1 MPDYGHGLSFGT
13 FITPNVSPSD
23 GALQLARH
31 SEELGFDLVSFQDH
45 PYQLAFFD
53 TWTLMTWVAAH
64 TSRVQISANV
74 HNLPLRPPAV
84 LARAAASLD
93 PLSGGRLAL
102 GLGAGG
108 FWDAIVAMGGPRRT
122 PGESVEALDEA
133 IEIVRG
139 IWDVDDRDRLRV
151 DGEHYRVEGAKR
163 GPRPAHDI
171 PIWVGGY
178 KPRMLR
184 LIARRADGWLPSL
197 FGLEPGDLARA
208 NEIIDETALEADR
221 DPRAIRRMLN
231 VGGDI
236 SASGTEPFHGP
247 AERWVDDLLP
257 LAVQDGISTFI
268 LATDDPAV
276 MEAFAL
282 EVIPALRDAVTE
294 ARGLEGRAPNGVRS
308 AAARAKRI
316 AGIDY
321 DGLPASLAAEAIEP
335 GDPGY
340 AAVRNTYNRG
350 GAPGLVVT
358 PRTVE
363 QVADAIAFARHQP
376 VPLGVRSGGHGV
388 SGRSTNDGG
397 VVIDMSHFAEIT
409 VLDEATRRVRVG
421 PGARWMDVS
430 AVLAPHGWALTS
442 GDYGAVGVG
451 GLATAGGFGWFA
463 REHGL
468 TIDHLRAVELVTAS
482 GELVRASEEE
492 HPELFW
498 AMRGA
503 GANFGV
509 ATAFEFEA
517 HPVPPHVGWAQLAF
531 EASAAPGGVAGFL
544 VHWAAA
550 MVVTSRD
557 VTSSLVLTP
566 SVPGLPH
573 IVRLLAVV
581 DTADSGVVIERLRPF
596 AGLAPIVGQQVQMA
610 PYEEVVAS
618 LIEHAP
624 HDEHGEPVSRSGL
637 ADTFGIQLATRTARL
652 LEKRVSHFVQLRSL
666 GGAVSDVESDATAYS
681 GRSATVSIV
690 AQGSEE
696 RALDA
701 EWRQIEPLLSGSYL
715 NFDSSLDPARLARA
729 WSPQTLQRLRALKAE
744 CDPQN
749 VFRDNFNVAA
759 VRDAG

>member
-1 MPDYGHGLSFGT
+1 MPDYGHELSFGT
-13 FITPNVSPSD
+13 FITPNVSPND
-23 GALQLARH
+23 GALRLAQRA
-31 SEELGFDLVSFQDH
+31 EELGFDLVTFQDH
-45 PYQLAFFD
+45 PYQPAFFD

-64 TSRVQISANV
+64 TSRVTISANV

-93 PLSGGRLAL
+93 LLSGGRAAL

-108 FWDAIVAMGGPRRT
+108 FWDAIAAMGGPRRT
-122 PGESVEALDEA
+122 PGESIDALDQA
-133 IEIVRG
+133 IDVVRG
-139 IWDVDDRDRLRV
+139 IWNVDDRTRLSAG
-151 DGEHYRVEGAKR
+151 GEHYQVEGAKR

-184 LIARRADGWLPSL
+184 LIARQADGWLPSL

-208 NEIIDETALEADR
+208 NGIIDDAATAAGR

-236 SASGTEPFHGP
+236 SPTGSEAFHGP
-247 AERWVDDLLP
+247 PERWVEDLLP
-257 LAVQDGISTFI
+257 LALHDGISTFI
-268 LATDDPAV
+268 LATDDPAT

-282 EVIPALRDAVTE
+282 EVIPALRLAVVE
-294 ARGLEGRAPNGVRS
+294 ARGEHGIARSGVRG
-308 AAARAKRI
+308 AAARAKRV

-321 DGLPASLAAEAIEP
+321 DSIPPSLAADAIEP

-340 AAVRNTYNRG
+340 AAVRNTYSRG
-350 GAPGLVVT
+350 GAPGLVLR

-363 QVADAIAFARHQP
+363 QVADAVRFARRQP

-388 SGRSTNDGG
+388 SGRSTNVGG

-409 VLDEATRRVRVG
+409 ALDESTRRVRVG

-430 AVLAPHGWALTS
+430 AVLAPFGWALTS

-468 TIDHLRAVELVTAS
+468 TIDHLRAVELVTAA
-482 GELVRASEEE
+482 GEEVRASEDE

-498 AMRGA
+498 AVRGA

-517 HPVPPHVGWAQLAF
+517 HPVQPHVGWAQLAF

-544 VHWAAA
+544 VNWAAA
-550 MVVTSRD
+550 MVVASRD
-557 VTSSLVLTP
+557 LTSSLVLTP
-566 SVPGLPH
+566 AIPGQPH

-581 DTADSGVVIERLRPF
+581 DTADSGLVIERLRPF

-618 LIEHAP
+618 LVEHAP
-624 HDEHGEPVSRSGL
+624 HDSSGEPVSRSGL
-637 ADTFGIQLATRTARL
+637 VDEFGVQVATRTVRL
-652 LEKRVSHFVQLRSL
+652 LEKGASHFVQLRSL
-666 GGAVSDVESDATAYS
+666 GGAVSDVRSDATAYS

-690 AQGSEE
+690 AQGRDEA
-696 RALDA
+696 ALTA
-701 EWRQIEPLLSGSYL
+701 EWRLLEPLLSGSYL
-715 NFDSSLDPARLARA
+715 NFDSSLDPARLERA
-729 WSPQTLQRLRALKAE
+729 WSPQTLERLRALKASW
-744 CDPQN
+744 DPEN
-749 VFRDNFNVAA
+749 VFRDNFNVAGA
-759 VRDAG
+759 ASGR